1 MIQKYK
7 QNMDEFMIQVPTQ
20 IFFGKTALNDLAES
34 IKQFGDR
41 VILVYGGGSIKKIGL
56 YDQVIKILDESG
68 IFHCE
73 IGGVQPNPRVSL
85 IEEAIQIARENKVD
99 VVLPVGGG
107 SVIDTAKAIA
117 HGKANPDIDIWDFWL
132 GKKKVEKSTPVGVI
146 LTIPASGSETSD
158 SAVLTDETILQK
170 RGLNTDYN
178 RPAFAIMDP
187 TLAATLPRR
196 QVACGVTDI
205 LMHTLERYFNPIQG
219 NETTMQLAESVLRVA
234 IANGPAV
241 VDNPGNYDA
250 MSEIMWCGSLSHNGL
265 TGLGGAKGLS
275 VHPVSFA
282 LSEKFDIIHA
292 EALSALWCSWARYV
306 CKVHPENEKLFA
318 RFARSVWDIAEPD
331 IHKAANAGIDASEA
345 YFKSLGMPVSIGALS
360 CGVQDAAGV
369 EDLAA
374 RVSYHGTRR
383 VGTLVSLDHE
393 ALREIFEM
401 ANH

>member
-1 MIQKYK
+1 MQAFEYC
-7 QNMDEFMIQVPTQ
+7 VPTR
-20 IFFGKTALNDLAES
+20 IVFGKDSVEKLPEQLKKSGAS
-34 IKQFGDR
+34 R
-41 VILVYGGGSIKKIGL
+41 VLVVYGGHSAKKSGL
-56 YDQVIKILDESG
+56 LDRVLALLGGAGVSYDTL
-68 IFHCE
+68 
-73 IGGVQPNPRVSL
+73 GGVQPNPHL
-85 IEEAIQIARENKVD
+85 GLAREGVK
-99 VVLPVGGG
+99 
-107 SVIDTAKAIA
+107 KAIA
-117 HGKANPDIDIWDFWL
+117 HGRANPDIDIWDFWL
-132 GKKKVEKSTPVGVI
+132 GKKKVEKTTPVGVI

-178 RPAFAIMDP
+178 RPVFAIMDP

-219 NETTMQLAESVLRVA
+219 NETTMQLAESVLRVT

-241 VDNPGNYDA
+241 VDNPGDYDA

-318 RFARSVWDIAEPD
+318 RFARSVWDIAEPN

>member
-1 MIQKYK
+1 
-7 QNMDEFMIQVPTQ
+7 MDAQLI
-20 IFFGKTALNDLAES
+20 LA
-34 IKQFGDR
+34 I
-41 VILVYGGGSIKKIGL
+41 
-56 YDQVIKILDESG
+56 
-68 IFHCE
+68 
-73 IGGVQPNPRVSL
+73 
-85 IEEAIQIARENKVD
+85 
-99 VVLPVGGG
+99 GGG

-117 HGKANPDIDIWDFWL
+117 HGRANPDIDIWDFWL
-132 GKKKVEKSTPVGVI
+132 GKKKVEKTTPVGVI

-178 RPAFAIMDP
+178 RPVFAIMDP

-219 NETTMQLAESVLRVA
+219 NETTMQLAESVLRVT

-241 VDNPGNYDA
+241 VDNPGDYDA

-318 RFARSVWDIAEPD
+318 RFARSVWDIAEPN